1 MNQDPALAWR
11 AASRSARAASR
22 RSNIGSRS
30 DAWRSR
36 PAASAVAAA
45 PSRAS
50 AWARRYCALW
60 RASAGVMSGLQEAGR
75 QIGEADG
82 LGQRGAVVG
91 GGRVAVAATGVIQGG
106 AGGSQ
111 VGADGLGCAGRQAP
125 VPDLRGGQARH
136 HFGAGDGGSQRL
148 LPGAEDRKSVVEGK
162 SVDLG

>member
-36 PAASAVAAA
+36 PAASAV
-45 PSRAS
+45 
-50 AWARRYCALW
+50 
-60 RASAGVMSGLQEAGR
+60 VMSGLQEAGR
-75 QIGEADG
+75 QSGEADG

-91 GGRVAVAATGVIQGG
+91 GGRGAVAATGVIQGG

-111 VGADGLGCAGRQAP
+111 VGADGLGGAGRQAP
-125 VPDLRGGQARH
+125 VPDLRGGQARYH
-136 HFGAGDGGSQRL
+136 LGAGDGGSQRL
-148 LPGAEDRKSVVEGK
+148 LPGAEGQRGDACGAGDRKSTRLNSSHHSISYAVF
-162 SVDLG
+162 